1 MTKAKADGR
10 HSLRYEGREIG
21 YELRRSRRK
30 TLGIQVRPDGSVRV
44 MAPAGASLPAIEEV
58 LQRKAHWIVRK
69 QAEVAA
75 FREAVVPLRFVEGEP
90 HRFLGREYCLR
101 IETGSAADAADTGP
115 VGKRSLNKEAVTLE
129 GPYLRVRTV
138 GAADAQA
145 VARLLEGWYR
155 QQAQTVF
162 QEVLVAARERV
173 LALGIVAPPSVR
185 IRRMKT
191 RWGSCTAKG
200 VITLNLR
207 LIQVQREMIEYVLVH
222 ELCHLREHNHSPAYF
237 RLLDRALPEW
247 REWKRRL
254 NSTPIA

>member
-1 MTKAKADGR
+1 MTKAKPDGR
-10 HSLRYEGREIG
+10 HALRCEGAEIE

-58 LQRKAHWIVRK
+58 LQRKARWIVRK

-75 FREAVVPLRFVEGEP
+75 YRSAAAPLRFVEGET

-101 IETGSAADAADTGP
+101 IEQGSGQ
-115 VGKRSLNKEAVTLE
+115 GKGSVKLE
-129 GPYLRVRTV
+129 GPYLRVRAA
-138 GAADAQA
+138 GAGDAQA
-145 VARLLEGWYR
+145 VARLLEGWYK
-155 QQAQTVF
+155 QQAHIVF
-162 QEVLVAARERV
+162 HELLATAHEKVLP
-173 LALGIVAPPSVR
+173 LGIVPPTSVR

-200 VITLNLR
+200 QITLNVR
-207 LIQVQREMIEYVLVH
+207 LIQVERELIEYVLVH
-222 ELCHLREHNHSPAYF
+222 ELCHLREHNHSPAYY
-237 RLLDRALPEW
+237 RLLDVALPGW
-247 REWKRRL
+247 RAQKRRL

>member
-1 MTKAKADGR
+1 
-10 HSLRYEGREIG
+10 
-21 YELRRSRRK
+21 
-30 TLGIQVRPDGSVRV
+30 
-44 MAPAGASLPAIEEV
+44 
-58 LQRKAHWIVRK
+58 
-69 QAEVAA
+69 
-75 FREAVVPLRFVEGEP
+75 
-90 HRFLGREYCLR
+90 
-101 IETGSAADAADTGP
+101 
-115 VGKRSLNKEAVTLE
+115 
-129 GPYLRVRTV
+129 
-138 GAADAQA
+138 
-145 VARLLEGWYR
+145 
-155 QQAQTVF
+155 
-162 QEVLVAARERV
+162 VAARERV